1 MIHIGLTGGIA
12 TGKSTVSKMFRDKG
26 AVLLNLDEIA
36 HMVMEPEKPA
46 WKAIVRAFGDK
57 ILLDDKTIN
66 REELAKIVFRDRAR
80 LKELESIVHPAVLD
94 HWGSLVSNIAQQ
106 NPEAILI
113 SEVPLLFEKNLATN
127 FDATLLVY
135 APVHIQIKRLMERD
149 SILREEAE
157 RRLKAQIPIDDKLRL
172 ATYVIYNDSTL
183 AKTRKQVETLWNK
196 LLTQVVK

>member
-12 TGKSTVSKMFRDKG
+12 TGKSTVARMLREKG
-26 AVLLNLDEIA
+26 AELLNLDEIA

-46 WKAIVRAFGDK
+46 WEAIVKAFGKK

-66 REELAKIVFRDRAR
+66 REELAKIVFKDRAR
-80 LKELESIVHPAVLD
+80 LKELESIVHPAVLN
-94 HWGSLVSNIAQQ
+94 HWNHLVSDIAHKR
-106 NPEAILI
+106 PDAILI

-135 APVHIQIKRLMERD
+135 APVQIQIERLMERD
-149 SILREEAE
+149 SISREQAE
-157 RRLKAQIPIDDKLRL
+157 RRLKAQIPIDDKLPL

-183 AKTRKQVETLWNK
+183 AKTRQQVETLWNK
-196 LLTQVVK
+196 LRP